1 MPVTINGDGSISGLA
16 VGGLP
21 DGSVDADTLAS
32 NAVSSDKLPTS
43 SILKVFNQTLTAGAS
58 YSVTNQYQAGNSIA
72 WVDTA
77 FDLTCNLS
85 RSDSNLLILA
95 DIKFNARRSDSNAG
109 FNTPYR
115 IYDVTSS
122 QIVLGQTDETH
133 VNQQPLSSGPVG
145 SSGLNSG
152 DKYGSYSIPC
162 MIFYNPPSNSTTR
175 RFKIQFTGANNAG
188 TVHLGRTVEDNNYLW
203 DSKGPCSLTILEIA
217 A

>member
-1 MPVTINGDGSISGLA
+1 MPVTINGDGSIAGLA

-43 SILKVFNQTLTAGAS
+43 SVLKVFNQTLTTGAS
-58 YSVTNQYQAGNSIA
+58 YTVTNNAQSGNSTA

-133 VNQQPLSSGPVG
+133 VNQQPVSSGPTG

-152 DKYGSYSIPC
+152 DKYGSFSVPC

-175 RFKIQFTGANNAG
+175 RFKIQFTI
-188 TVHLGRTVEDNNYLW
+188 DY
-203 DSKGPCSLTILEIA
+203 
-217 A
+217 

>member
-1 MPVTINGDGSISGLA
+1 MPVTINGDGSISVLA

-95 DIKFNARRSDSNAG
+95 DIKFSTEQGGGG
-109 FNTPYR
+109 FNAPYR

-203 DSKGPCSLTILEIA
+203 DAKGPCSLTILEIA

>member
-1 MPVTINGDGSISGLA
+1 MPITINGSGSIAGLA

-95 DIKFNARRSDSNAG
+95 DIKFSTEQGGGG
-109 FNTPYR
+109 FNAPYR

-133 VNQQPLSSGPVG
+133 VNQQPLSSGPTG

-152 DKYGSYSIPC
+152 DKYGSFSVPC

-175 RFKIQFTGANNAG
+175 RFKIQFTGANNSG
-188 TVHLGRTVEDNNYLW
+188 TVHLGRTVEDANYLW

>member
-1 MPVTINGDGSISGLA
+1 MPITINGDGSIAGLS

-43 SILKVFNQTLTAGAS
+43 SVLKVFNQTLTAGAS
-58 YSVTNQYQAGNSIA
+58 YSVANHAQSGNSTA

-77 FDLTCNLS
+77 LDLTCNLS

-95 DIKFNARRSDSNAG
+95 DIKFNVRNSSNNGG
-109 FNTPYR
+109 FNAPYR

-145 SSGLNSG
+145 SAGPNSG

-175 RFKIQFTGANNAG
+175 RFKIQFTGANNSG

-203 DSKGPCSLTILEIA
+203 DAKGPCSLTILEIA

>member
-1 MPVTINGDGSISGLA
+1 MPVTINGSGSITGLTAGGIADTDA
-16 VGGLP
+16 VG
-21 DGSVDADTLAS
+21 SAA
-32 NAVSSDKLPTS
+32 LPTS
-43 SILKVFNQTLTAGAS
+43 SVLKVFNQTLTAGAS
-58 YSVTNQYQAGNSIA
+58 YSVANHAQSGNSTA

-95 DIKFNARRSDSNAG
+95 DIKFSTEQGGGG
-109 FNTPYR
+109 FNAPYR

-145 SSGLNSG
+145 SGGPNG
-152 DKYGSYSIPC
+152 GNKFGSYSIPC

-203 DSKGPCSLTILEIA
+203 DAKGPCSLTILEIA

>member
-1 MPVTINGDGSISGLA
+1 MPVTINGDGSIAGLA

-58 YSVTNQYQAGNSIA
+58 YSVTNQYQGGNSIA

-95 DIKFNARRSDSNAG
+95 DIKFSTEQGGGG
-109 FNTPYR
+109 FNAPYR

-145 SSGLNSG
+145 SGGPNSG

-175 RFKIQFTGANNAG
+175 RFKIQFTGANNSG
-188 TVHLGRTVEDNNYLW
+188 TVHLGRTVEDANYLW
-203 DSKGPCSLTILEIA
+203 DAKGPCSLTILEIA

>member
-1 MPVTINGDGSISGLA
+1 MPVTINGDGSIAGLA

-95 DIKFNARRSDSNAG
+95 DIKFSTEQGGGG
-109 FNTPYR
+109 FNAPYR

-145 SSGLNSG
+145 SSGPNSG
-152 DKYGSYSIPC
+152 NRYGSFSIPC

-217 A
+217 S

>member
-1 MPVTINGDGSISGLA
+1 MPVTINGDGSIAGLA

-32 NAVSSDKLPTS
+32 NAVSSDKLPTG

-95 DIKFNARRSDSNAG
+95 DIKFSTEQGGGG
-109 FNTPYR
+109 FNAPYR

-145 SSGLNSG
+145 SSGPNG
-152 DKYGSYSIPC
+152 GNKFGSYSIPC

-175 RFKIQFTGANNAG
+175 RFKIQFTGANNSG
-188 TVHLGRTVEDNNYLW
+188 TVHLGRTVQDENYLW
-203 DSKGPCSLTILEIA
+203 DAKGPCSLTILEIA
-217 A
+217 S

>member
-1 MPVTINGDGSISGLA
+1 MPVTINGDGTITGYTPPIA
-16 VGGLP
+16 
-21 DGSVDADTLAS
+21 DGSITSAKLAS

-95 DIKFNARRSDSNAG
+95 DIKFSTEQGGGG
-109 FNTPYR
+109 FNAPYR

-133 VNQQPLSSGPVG
+133 VNQQPV
-145 SSGLNSG
+145 
-152 DKYGSYSIPC
+152 SY
-162 MIFYNPPSNSTTR
+162 T
-175 RFKIQFTGANNAG
+175 
-188 TVHLGRTVEDNNYLW
+188 HLTLPTKRIV
-203 DSKGPCSLTILEIA
+203 
-217 A
+217 

>member
-1 MPVTINGDGSISGLA
+1 MPITINGDGSIAGLS

-43 SILKVFNQTLTAGAS
+43 SVLKVFNQTLTAGAS
-58 YSVTNQYQAGNSIA
+58 YSVANHAQSGNSTA

-77 FDLTCNLS
+77 LDLTCNLS

-95 DIKFNARRSDSNAG
+95 DIKFSTEQGGGG
-109 FNTPYR
+109 FNAPYR

-145 SSGLNSG
+145 SAGPNSG
-152 DKYGSYSIPC
+152 DKYGSFSIPC

-188 TVHLGRTVEDNNYLW
+188 TVHLGRAVEDNNYLW
-203 DSKGPCSLTILEIA
+203 DAKGPCSLTILEIA
-217 A
+217 S

>member
-1 MPVTINGDGSISGLA
+1 MPVTINGSGSITGLTSGGIADTDA
-16 VGGLP
+16 VG
-21 DGSVDADTLAS
+21 SAA
-32 NAVSSDKLPTS
+32 LPTS
-43 SILKVFNQTLTAGAS
+43 SVLKVFNQTLTAGAS
-58 YSVTNQYQAGNSIA
+58 YSVGNHSGSGNSTS

-95 DIKFNARRSDSNAG
+95 DIKFSTEQGGGG
-109 FNTPYR
+109 FNAPYR

-133 VNQQPLSSGPVG
+133 VNQQPLSSGPTG
-145 SSGLNSG
+145 SSGLNYG
-152 DKYGSYSIPC
+152 DKYGSFSVPC

-175 RFKIQFTGANNAG
+175 RFKIQFTGANNSG
-188 TVHLGRTVEDNNYLW
+188 TVYLGRTVEDNNYLW
-203 DSKGPCSLTILEIA
+203 DAKGPCSFTILEIA

>member
-152 DKYGSYSIPC
+152 DKYGSFSVPC

>member
-1 MPVTINGDGSISGLA
+1 MPVTINGDGTITGYTPPIA
-16 VGGLP
+16 
-21 DGSVDADTLAS
+21 DGSITSAKLAS

-95 DIKFNARRSDSNAG
+95 DIKFNTRNSSNNTG
-109 FNTPYR
+109 FNAPYR

-145 SSGLNSG
+145 SGGPNSG

-175 RFKIQFTGANNAG
+175 RFKIQFTGANNSG

-203 DSKGPCSLTILEIA
+203 DAKGPCSLTILEIA

>member
-1 MPVTINGDGSISGLA
+1 MPVTINGSGSITGLTAGGIADTDA
-16 VGGLP
+16 VG
-21 DGSVDADTLAS
+21 SAA
-32 NAVSSDKLPTS
+32 LPTS
-43 SILKVFNQTLTAGAS
+43 SVLKVFNQTLTTGAS
-58 YSVTNQYQAGNSIA
+58 YTVTNNAQSGNSTA

-95 DIKFNARRSDSNAG
+95 DIKFSTEQGGGG
-109 FNTPYR
+109 FNAPYR

-145 SSGLNSG
+145 SAGPNG
-152 DKYGSYSIPC
+152 GNKYGSYSIPC

-175 RFKIQFTGANNAG
+175 RFKIQFTGANNSG
-188 TVHLGRTVEDNNYLW
+188 TVHLGRTVEDANYLW
-203 DSKGPCSLTILEIA
+203 DSKGPCSLTTLEIA
-217 A
+217 S

>member
-1 MPVTINGDGSISGLA
+1 MPVTINGDGTITGYTPPIA
-16 VGGLP
+16 
-21 DGSVDADTLAS
+21 DGSITSAKLAS

-58 YSVTNQYQAGNSIA
+58 YSVANHAQSGNSTA

-95 DIKFNARRSDSNAG
+95 DIKFSTEQGGGG
-109 FNTPYR
+109 FNAPYR

-145 SSGLNSG
+145 SAGPNG
-152 DKYGSYSIPC
+152 GNKYGSYSIPC
-162 MIFYNPPSNSTTR
+162 IIFYNPPSNSTTR
-175 RFKIQFTGANNAG
+175 RFKIQFTGANNSG
-188 TVHLGRTVEDNNYLW
+188 TVHLGRTVEDNNYLY

-217 A
+217 V

>member
-1 MPVTINGDGSISGLA
+1 MPVTINGDGSIAGLA

-95 DIKFNARRSDSNAG
+95 EIKFNVRNSSNNGG
-109 FNTPYR
+109 FNAPYR

-145 SSGLNSG
+145 SGGPNSG
-152 DKYGSYSIPC
+152 DKYGSFSVPC

-175 RFKIQFTGANNAG
+175 RFKIQFTGANNSG
-188 TVHLGRTVEDNNYLW
+188 TVHLGRTVEDANYLW

>member
-1 MPVTINGDGSISGLA
+1 MPVTINGDGSIAGLA

-43 SILKVFNQTLTAGAS
+43 SVLKVFNQTLTTGAS
-58 YSVTNQYQAGNSIA
+58 YTVTNNAQSGNSTA

-95 DIKFNARRSDSNAG
+95 DIKFNARRSDNSAG

-133 VNQQPLSSGPVG
+133 VNQQPVSSGPTG

-152 DKYGSYSIPC
+152 DKYGSFSVPC

-203 DSKGPCSLTILEIA
+203 DAKGPCSLTILEIA
-217 A
+217 S

>member
-1 MPVTINGDGSISGLA
+1 MPVTINGDGTITGYTPPIA
-16 VGGLP
+16 
-21 DGSVDADTLAS
+21 DGSITSAKLAS

-95 DIKFNARRSDSNAG
+95 DIKFSTEQGGGG
-109 FNTPYR
+109 FNAPYR

-145 SSGLNSG
+145 SGGPNG
-152 DKYGSYSIPC
+152 GNKFGSYSIPC

-188 TVHLGRTVEDNNYLW
+188 TVHLGRTVQDNNYLW

-217 A
+217 V

>member
-1 MPVTINGDGSISGLA
+1 MPVTINGDGTITGYTPPIA
-16 VGGLP
+16 
-21 DGSVDADTLAS
+21 DGSITSAKLAS

-58 YSVTNQYQAGNSIA
+58 YTVGNHSTSGNSTA
-72 WVDTA
+72 WVDTV

-95 DIKFNARRSDSNAG
+95 DIKFSTEQGGGG
-109 FNTPYR
+109 FNAPYR

-145 SSGLNSG
+145 SAGPNG
-152 DKYGSYSIPC
+152 GNKYGSYSIPC
-162 MIFYNPPSNSTTR
+162 IIFYNPPSNSTTR
-175 RFKIQFTGANNAG
+175 RFKIQFTGANNSG
-188 TVHLGRTVEDNNYLW
+188 TVHLGRTVEDANYLW

-217 A
+217 S

>member
-1 MPVTINGDGSISGLA
+1 MPVTINGSGSITGLTSGGIADTDA
-16 VGGLP
+16 VG
-21 DGSVDADTLAS
+21 SAA
-32 NAVSSDKLPTS
+32 LPTS
-43 SILKVFNQTLTAGAS
+43 SVLKVFNQTLTAGAS
-58 YSVTNQYQAGNSIA
+58 YSVANHAQSGNSTA

-77 FDLTCNLS
+77 LDLTCNLS

-95 DIKFNARRSDSNAG
+95 DIKFSTEQGGGG
-109 FNTPYR
+109 FNAPYR

-133 VNQQPLSSGPVG
+133 VNQQALSSGPAG
-145 SSGLNSG
+145 SGGLNSG

-175 RFKIQFTGANNAG
+175 RFKIQFTGANNSG

-203 DSKGPCSLTILEIA
+203 DAKGPCSLTILEIA

>member
-175 RFKIQFTGANNAG
+175 RFKIQFTGANNSG
-188 TVHLGRTVEDNNYLW
+188 TVHLGRTVEDANYLW

>member
-1 MPVTINGDGSISGLA
+1 MPVTINGSGSITGLTAGGIADTDA
-16 VGGLP
+16 VG
-21 DGSVDADTLAS
+21 SAA
-32 NAVSSDKLPTS
+32 LPTS
-43 SILKVFNQTLTAGAS
+43 SVLKVFNQTLTAGAT
-58 YSVTNQYQAGNSIA
+58 YNVGDHQASGNSTA

-77 FDLTCNLS
+77 LDLTCNLS

-95 DIKFNARRSDSNAG
+95 DIKFSTEQGGGG
-109 FNTPYR
+109 FNAPYR

-145 SSGLNSG
+145 SAGPNG
-152 DKYGSYSIPC
+152 GNKFGSYSIPC

-188 TVHLGRTVEDNNYLW
+188 TVYLGRAVEDNNYLW
-203 DSKGPCSLTILEIA
+203 DAKGPCSFTILEIA

>member
-1 MPVTINGDGSISGLA
+1 MPVTINGDGSIAGLA

-95 DIKFNARRSDSNAG
+95 DIKFSTEQGGGG
-109 FNTPYR
+109 FNAPYR

-145 SSGLNSG
+145 SSGPNSG
-152 DKYGSYSIPC
+152 NRYGSFSIPC

-175 RFKIQFTGANNAG
+175 RFKIQFTGANNSG
-188 TVHLGRTVEDNNYLW
+188 TVHLGRTVEDNNYLY

-217 A
+217 V

>member
-1 MPVTINGDGSISGLA
+1 MPVTINGDGSIAGLA

-152 DKYGSYSIPC
+152 DKYGSFSIPC

>member
-1 MPVTINGDGSISGLA
+1 MPVTINGDGSITGLA

-21 DGSVDADTLAS
+21 DGCVDTDTLAS

-43 SILKVFNQTLTAGAS
+43 SVLKVFNQTLTAGAS
-58 YSVTNQYQAGNSIA
+58 YTVGNHSTSGNGTA

-95 DIKFNARRSDSNAG
+95 DIKFNARRSDGNAG
-109 FNTPYR
+109 FNAPYR

-145 SSGLNSG
+145 SSGPNSG
-152 DKYGSYSIPC
+152 DKYGSFSIPC
-162 MIFYNPPSNSTTR
+162 MIFYNPPSNSTSR

-188 TVHLGRTVEDNNYLW
+188 TVHLGRAVEDNNYLW
-203 DSKGPCSLTILEIA
+203 DAKGPCSLTILEIA

>member
-1 MPVTINGDGSISGLA
+1 MPVTINGDGTITGYTPPIA
-16 VGGLP
+16 
-21 DGSVDADTLAS
+21 DGSITSAKLAS

-95 DIKFNARRSDSNAG
+95 DIKFSTEQGGGG
-109 FNTPYR
+109 FNAPYR

-145 SSGLNSG
+145 SSGPNSG
-152 DKYGSYSIPC
+152 NRYGSFSIPC

-175 RFKIQFTGANNAG
+175 RFKIQFTGANNSG
-188 TVHLGRTVEDNNYLW
+188 TVHLGRTVEDANYLW

-217 A
+217 S